1 MPMDGIRDGNTGKS
15 NNKSKSNRV
24 NIINGKRSRKSTAV
38 AILVAILIIAVL
50 FLAAKYIK
58 NIMLSGS
65 FAGIISQNRS
75 QLQQFE
81 ERIYPPKVPVVKVE
95 RILSGSDKDSDGVD
109 DLDDI
114 VRGARAEAERAPTYK
129 SAYYREGYPPE
140 DEGVCTDVI
149 WRAFKDA
156 GYDLKKMV
164 DGDIANNIAAYPRVN
179 GKPDPNID
187 FRRVPNLTSYF
198 KRHADILT
206 TKISPGDKSNLELWQ
221 GGDIVVFGSPAPHV
235 AIISDK
241 RRRDGVP
248 LLIHNAGPYAKEND
262 CLLYW
267 TSPITYHFRYPKSK

>member
-1 MPMDGIRDGNTGKS
+1 MGGNRGKS
-15 NNKSKSNRV
+15 N
-24 NIINGKRSRKSTAV
+24 GGV
-38 AILVAILIIAVL
+38 AAILIVIL
-50 FLAAKYIK
+50 IITTFFLAAKYVK
-58 NIMLSGS
+58 NFMLSGS
-65 FAGIISQNRS
+65 VAGIIARNRS
-75 QLQQFE
+75 QLQQLE
-81 ERIYPPKVPVVKVE
+81 ERLSPPKVPEVKVE
-95 RILSGSDKDSDGVD
+95 RLLSGLDKDSDGFD

-114 VRGARAEAERAPTYK
+114 VRGARSEAQRAPTYK
-129 SAYYREGYPPE
+129 SAYYQGGYPPQ

-164 DGDIANNIAAYPRVN
+164 DDDIARNVAAYPRIN

-187 FRRVPNLTSYF
+187 FRRVPNLTTFF
-198 KRHADILT
+198 KRHADSLT
-206 TKISPGDKSNLELWQ
+206 VKISPGDKNNLKLWQ
-221 GGDIVVFGSPAPHV
+221 GGDIVVFGSPAPHI